1 MEVKMLASIFHSE
14 VIEWNENNHFE
25 SSENIDLSSYQNNCL
40 NKIPDLTDD
49 IFREEYEKDQI
60 IDCF

>member
-1 MEVKMLASIFHSE
+1 MLASIFHSE
-14 VIEWNENNHFE
+14 VIEWNENNHSE
-25 SSENIDLSSYQNNCL
+25 SSENIDLSSYQNNYL

-60 IDCF
+60 FDCF